1 MIRATLLLLLAG
13 LAGACGNH
21 APSSTHYQLQF
32 DVVDD
37 RGEAIAGVAI
47 AVGDTQIGTTNGSG
61 ILRAE
66 VSASKGDRY
75 PLHRQCPERYENAGE
90 VESIVFRDTKGL
102 GGGKHAKI
110 HVQLQC
116 ERQERVAALLVHAD
130 GRQGLPVLIDGVEVG
145 RTGAGGFAHL
155 RLDLRPGSQFQVA
168 IDSSEHPSLRP
179 VDPRR
184 TMTVGSEDG
193 LFVFDPVFSE
203 LVPEKKKRR
212 RRRAQAPAQAPTQ
225 KTRPVRID

>member
-1 MIRATLLLLLAG
+1 MIRACLFFLTCLSG
-13 LAGACGNH
+13 GCGT
-21 APSSTHYQLQF
+21 PTSSSTHYQLQF

-37 RGEAIAGVAI
+37 RGEALAGVAI
-47 AVGDTQIGTTNGSG
+47 AVGDTKIGTTDGTG

-66 VSASKGDRY
+66 VNASKGDRY
-75 PLHRQCPERYENAGE
+75 PLHRQCPEQYESSSE
-90 VESIVFRDTKGL
+90 VENIVFRDTKGL
-102 GGGKHAKI
+102 KGGEHAKI
-110 HVQLQC
+110 HVRLQC

-130 GRQGLPVLIDGVEVG
+130 GRVGLPVLIDGVEHG
-145 RTGAGGFAHL
+145 RTGPGGFAHI
-155 RLDLRPGSQFQVA
+155 RLDMRPGAQFQVH
-168 IDSSEHPSLRP
+168 IDSSERPSLRP

-203 LVPEKKKRR
+203 VVAQQKIRR
-212 RRRAQAPAQAPTQ
+212 RRRVKTSVTPVPK